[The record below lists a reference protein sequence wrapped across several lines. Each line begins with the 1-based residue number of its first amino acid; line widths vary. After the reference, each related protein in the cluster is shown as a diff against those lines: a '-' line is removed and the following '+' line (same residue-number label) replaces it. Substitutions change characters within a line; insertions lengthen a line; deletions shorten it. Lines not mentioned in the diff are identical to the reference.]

1 MTEIKEGV
9 ATAGDQN
16 GDESSYY
23 FVFLNADVDSFPTKI
38 LPTKRT
44 QNRDWGKKLS
54 LRIVAAGSLSPYIV
68 LMSHLDHHA
77 PPNGGGGNRSL
88 NWWLD

>member
-1 MTEIKEGV
+1 MRTWTVFPQKFYPRKE
-9 ATAGDQN
+9 
-16 GDESSYY
+16 
-23 FVFLNADVDSFPTKI
+23 PKI
-38 LPTKRT
+38 GT
-44 QNRDWGKKLS
+44 GEKKLS

>member
-44 QNRDWGKKLS
+44 QNIGTGGKKLS
-54 LRIVAAGSLSPYIV
+54 LRIVPAGVFPHISSLCHI
-68 LMSHLDHHA
+68 
-77 PPNGGGGNRSL
+77 
-88 NWWLD
+88 

>member
-44 QNRDWGKKLS
+44 QNRDWGKKTFTSHCCGGESFPIYRPYVTSRPPCTTERRGGESEPQL
-54 LRIVAAGSLSPYIV
+54 VA
-68 LMSHLDHHA
+68 
-77 PPNGGGGNRSL
+77 
-88 NWWLD
+88 